1 MAVTSFTHAN
11 ALTIEKWSASLFKQV
26 LGDIYFGKFVGKTDK
41 DIIQTKTDLL
51 KEKGDNITFGLRM
64 KLSGAGKKDDE
75 DLEGNEEA
83 LTFHDFNAVL
93 HMRQNAVRAAGKMT
107 LRRTAFDIKSEARD
121 GLSDWLTDKIDEDT
135 TLVLSGLAN
144 SDLSLSAVAPSTNR
158 KWYGGQTVGSSG
170 TPAVLEAVAND
181 AAIDSATA
189 NLFGPM
195 VISAIKRKAKLAT
208 PKIRP
213 VRVDGKDYY
222 VIFIHPFQMKA
233 LRATYEWKQSQ
244 YHAAVRGLKNPIFSG
259 AEGIIDGVIIHEYDK
274 IETRLGA
281 GGSTATEYFE
291 SGDNCHNGIYV
302 ARALFC
308 GAQAGVHAYGQ
319 YPGWYEKMFQYG
331 RIPGV
336 ATDVIMG
343 VAKTVF
349 NSEDFGSIIV
359 DTAYVPD

>member
-1 MAVTSFTHAN
+1 MADTSFASDN
-11 ALTIEKWSASLFKQV
+11 ALTIKKWSALLFKQV
-26 LGDIYFGKFVGKTDK
+26 LGDIFFGKFVGKSDK

-51 KEKGDNITFGLRM
+51 KDRGDKVVFGLRM

-75 DLEGNEEA
+75 SLEGEEEA
-83 LTFHDFNAVL
+83 LTFHDFSATL
-93 HMRQNAVRAAGKMT
+93 HLRQNAVRAAGKMT
-107 LRRTAFDIKSEARD
+107 LRRTAFDIKSEAKD
-121 GLSDWLTDKIDEDT
+121 GLADWLTDKLDEDT
-135 TLVLSGLAN
+135 LLALSGLAN
-144 SDLSLSAVAPSTNR
+144 SDLGLSAVAPSTNR

-170 TPAVLEAVAND
+170 TEAVLEAVAND
-181 AAIDSATA
+181 AAIDSATTK
-189 NLFGPM
+189 LFGPM
-195 VISAIKRKAKLAT
+195 VVSAIKRKAKLAT

-222 VIFIHPFQMKA
+222 VMFIHPYQMKA
-233 LRATYEWKQSQ
+233 LRNTYEWKQSQ
-244 YHAAVRGLKNPIFSG
+244 YHAALRGLTNPIFAG
-259 AEGIIDGVIIHEYDK
+259 AECIIDGVIIHEYDK

-281 GGSTATEYFE
+281 GGSTPSEYFE
-291 SGDNCHNGIYV
+291 SGDNCANGMYV

-336 ATDVIMG
+336 ATDVILAC
-343 VAKTVF
+343 AKTVF

-359 DTAYVPD
+359 DTAYVTD